1 VTAPNPGR
9 LADLLDVYRTQ
20 DDADTSAEDGAIFSE
35 ESAWLRR
42 PGWADAVPRVGDAA
56 PDAAMPDTI
65 ESPVSLLE
73 LAAAGPLVL
82 KFYRGRWCPYCTL
95 DLRAWQRAAPEV
107 RRVGARFVAVTPQ
120 SEAEIALFRERDDL
134 LFHVVSDPGMK
145 LARAYGVAYEISQ
158 AVREVYLARGLDQSA
173 THASGDWMLPLPAC
187 FVIGRDGR
195 VAWSHVDTDYTR
207 RADPADVLAVLGR
220 LADG

>member
-1 VTAPNPGR
+1 MTAPNPGR
-9 LADLLDVYRTQ
+9 LAELLDVYRTRGSP
-20 DDADTSAEDGAIFSE
+20 DTSAEESAIFAE
-35 ESAWLRR
+35 ESAWLRH
-42 PGWADAVPRVGDAA
+42 PGWDDAVPLVGDAA
-56 PDAAMPDTI
+56 PDAAMPDAV
-65 ESPVSLLE
+65 ESSVSLLE

-107 RRVGARFVAVTPQ
+107 HRLGARFVAVTPQ
-120 SEAEIALFRERDDL
+120 SETEIALFCERDGL
-134 LFHVVSDPGMK
+134 SFHVVSDPGMK

-158 AVREVYLARGLDQSA
+158 AVREVYLARGVDHSA

-195 VAWSHVDTDYTR
+195 VAWCHFDTDYTR
-207 RADPADVLAVLGR
+207 RAEPAEVLAVLGR
-220 LADG
+220 LAGG